1 MLNEYCDHYIYIQSF
16 SRHFY
21 PKWLT
26 NDDLVV
32 VFVATSLSSSSLTDK
47 QIRYFLP
54 WFMWSCWTKGCP
66 CHLMFIR
73 RVSHGLEGISTCIAG
88 NHSYFRQTDWVSQD
102 RSRRFTACVCEC
114 VCVCVSLEFVG
125 GTAGSFEHFCHFCW
139 GHWFKCNEKAGMC
152 NEENKRPFESFFFL
166 QQYRFCFEQ
175 GFCVSSTNEDRK
187 KVLNQSRKSWIH
199 KVMALNVACT
209 AKHEY
214 LLSIFVVFQYK
225 YLNIPKSRYIYW
237 RCKMFSEKLNTIK
250 RVSVT
255 GMGKLFLLNL
265 VDISDSTGRYL
276 FLF

>member
-1 MLNEYCDHYIYIQSF
+1 MLNEYCDHYIYIPSF
-16 SRHFY
+16 SRHYY

-114 VCVCVSLEFVG
+114 VCVCHWSLLVALLAVLNTSVIFVEVTDLNAMKKQG
-125 GTAGSFEHFCHFCW
+125 CVM
-139 GHWFKCNEKAGMC
+139 KKIKDLLNL
-152 NEENKRPFESFFFL
+152 FFFL
-166 QQYRFCFEQ
+166 QQYRFLLWTGLLRVFHKW
-175 GFCVSSTNEDRK
+175 DRK

-237 RCKMFSEKLNTIK
+237 RCKMFLRNWTQLSE
-250 RVSVT
+250 
-255 GMGKLFLLNL
+255 FLLMGWENFSFW
-265 VDISDSTGRYL
+265 I
-276 FLF
+276 